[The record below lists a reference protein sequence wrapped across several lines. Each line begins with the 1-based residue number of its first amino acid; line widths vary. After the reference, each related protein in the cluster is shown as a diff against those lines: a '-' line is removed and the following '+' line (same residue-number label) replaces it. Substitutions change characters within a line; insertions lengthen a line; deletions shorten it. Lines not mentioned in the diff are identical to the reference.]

1 MVLPAGCGVMGMP
14 TPGDQPPRLTLLNAP
29 LPSDEAIG
37 RLFAATLQ
45 SSAEVLNNEVAVF
58 FLDDAALDRQ
68 RLLLPLAEGA
78 HPAVADSESHGP
90 ECTP

>member
-1 MVLPAGCGVMGMP
+1 MGMP

-45 SSAEVLNNEVAVF
+45 SSAEVLNMDLSVEPGGDHV
-58 FLDDAALDRQ
+58 DTEPQ
-68 RLLLPLAEGA
+68 P
-78 HPAVADSESHGP
+78 
-90 ECTP
+90 